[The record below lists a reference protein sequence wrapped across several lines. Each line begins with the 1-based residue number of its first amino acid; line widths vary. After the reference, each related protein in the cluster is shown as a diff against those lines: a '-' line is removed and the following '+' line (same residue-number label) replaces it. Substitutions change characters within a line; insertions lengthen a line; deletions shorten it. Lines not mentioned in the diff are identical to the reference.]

1 MPFRVLVV
9 DDQTI
14 SRQLFESFIASSERY
29 ELAASVSTAR
39 YADSYCAAGKVDLV
53 LMDVVMND
61 GSNGLDT
68 AERIKK
74 SYPDIKIIA
83 VTSMPD
89 SLFLSRARRIGVD
102 SFWYKEAQ

>member
-53 LMDVVMND
+53 LMDVVKC
-61 GSNGLDT
+61 LP
-68 AERIKK
+68 
-74 SYPDIKIIA
+74 SYQVK
-83 VTSMPD
+83 
-89 SLFLSRARRIGVD
+89 LQFLIHDHHQV
-102 SFWYKEAQ
+102 